1 MKIFVF
7 GLYEEDSGKTLLALQ
22 LIRALKEVGTSIV
35 PFKPMSGHNLWRQ
48 YENLEKNVKMKKLFS
63 YDLDRL
69 RNASGTSYPHEIL
82 NPVCILTS
90 PYNVKLYIENDA
102 SPKSYLKESLYRN
115 FMLGRITQC
124 SNESVSNLY
133 LVNEQRIPFLLH
145 HEDII
150 NSLLENADE
159 TKAISSEDEFLKYYQ
174 SELVENAIHS
184 CYQYLASKNEN
195 IIIEGFNNAILPWHG
210 VLSSD
215 VFLGAAPGYTLFFEK
230 SQFINA
236 VNTLMLYK
244 NIYSLTSESL
254 LQLLHPVKIY
264 KIPLRPLNFKWFESE
279 INKLV
284 DDIISM
290 GL

>member
-174 SELVENAIHS
+174 SELVENAI
-184 CYQYLASKNEN
+184 QEIKEKGPEN
-195 IIIEGFNNAILPWHG
+195 YSAVTNLLIDMVRGNRKEERERIINIKFYKEGYEERLDEEEVRGIITRERPWQ
-210 VLSSD
+210 LDSE
-215 VFLGAAPGYTLFFEK
+215 YTMNGTFAM
-230 SQFINA
+230 QF
-236 VNTLMLYK
+236 
-244 NIYSLTSESL
+244 
-254 LQLLHPVKIY
+254 
-264 KIPLRPLNFKWFESE
+264 
-279 INKLV
+279 
-284 DDIISM
+284 
-290 GL
+290 